1 MIFLPGC
8 AAYVAE
14 IAPPN
19 RQGQY
24 MGFYTMAFSVA
35 FTIGPWFGTYLM
47 EKSGAATM
55 WIVMFLIGSLSSVML
70 LKIKVVKP
78 HPVPA
83 ES

>member
-35 FTIGPWFGTYLM
+35 FTVGPWMGTVLM
-47 EKSGAATM
+47 EKYGAPLM
-55 WIVMFLIGSLSSVML
+55 WIMMLLLGLISTVMFSR
-70 LKIKVVKP
+70 IKLPKANVSHV
-78 HPVPA
+78 
-83 ES
+83 